1 MQNLY
6 GSDYI
11 KIQDFSE
18 SGMQRIDC
26 ILLMKGAQPGGELDV
41 YCKCSQLLAPLAWAL
56 EDHQWPLSI

>member
-26 ILLMKGAQPGGELDV
+26 WLPRGWRVGEGWIGSLG
-41 YCKCSQLLAPLAWAL
+41 LADATGMYRMDKQQAPTM
-56 EDHQWPLSI
+56 